1 MIKLDFLDSLPH
13 GDKENFYFSF
23 LKELGFHTVSKN
35 SSTSKS
41 TLKFIGV
48 IELGI
53 ISYQFLIHVL
63 LESQIVTANDLM
75 NLRNEK
81 NPYTN
86 KGLIISTA
94 TISKEAKK
102 ARVIRNDIPIDIID
116 KSELS
121 KRLIKLNFDV
131 SFYQSKN

>member
-1 MIKLDFLDSLPH
+1 MAAMKP
-13 GDKENFYFSF
+13 
-23 LKELGFHTVSKN
+23 
-35 SSTSKS
+35 
-41 TLKFIGV
+41 
-48 IELGI
+48 
-53 ISYQFLIHVL
+53 ISAKTMQ
-63 LESQIVTANDLM
+63 
-75 NLRNEK
+75 
-81 NPYTN
+81 
-86 KGLIISTA
+86 LIISTA